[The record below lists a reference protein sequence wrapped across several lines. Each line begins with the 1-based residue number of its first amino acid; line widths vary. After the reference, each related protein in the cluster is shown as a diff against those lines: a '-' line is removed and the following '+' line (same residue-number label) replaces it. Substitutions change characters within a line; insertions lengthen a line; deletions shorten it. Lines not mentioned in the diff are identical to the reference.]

1 MAKPGTGTP
10 TNAVQNYAS
19 LHRDALTAAI
29 ESGTV
34 DELRAI
40 DADLAREGWAA
51 EGQARSRIAARLPA
65 SSSASSSA
73 SSTST
78 TE

>member
-1 MAKPGTGTP
+1 MAKPRTA

-34 DELRAI
+34 AELRAI
-40 DADLAREGWAA
+40 DADLAREGWDAK
-51 EGQARSRIAARLPA
+51 GQARSRIAERL
-65 SSSASSSA
+65 SASPK
-73 SSTST
+73 STK
-78 TE
+78 E